1 MNRKIYY
8 TELNKIQS
16 KIPYVD
22 IITITGFMNNDEKI
36 LHLQRYA
43 EQINYNLDL
52 KLILQQARKEQ
63 TTNDNE
69 ENKGKLS
76 YIFEFVP
83 CENIPISNCPYK
95 LFICGKIDKEELNK
109 RIMEIQKERSNNA
122 TKNIHTKRESR

>member
-16 KIPYVD
+16 EIPYVD

-52 KLILQQARKEQ
+52 KLILQ
-63 TTNDNE
+63 
-69 ENKGKLS
+69 
-76 YIFEFVP
+76 
-83 CENIPISNCPYK
+83 
-95 LFICGKIDKEELNK
+95 
-109 RIMEIQKERSNNA
+109 
-122 TKNIHTKRESR
+122 